1 MMAASHRIT
10 LDEQPFANIYGI
22 QPTSP
27 DQQTVFRRTYIANRE
42 HHKIPDMNR
51 G

>member
-1 MMAASHRIT
+1 MMVASHHTT
-10 LDEQPFANIYGI
+10 LDEQPSVNIHGI
-22 QPTSP
+22 QTVSP
-27 DQQTVFRRTYIANRE
+27 DQQTAFRRTYIANRE

>member
-1 MMAASHRIT
+1 MMVASHRIT
-10 LDEQPFANIYGI
+10 LDEQPFANIHGI

-27 DQQTVFRRTYIANRE
+27 NQQTAFRRTYIANRE